1 MERLR
6 RDNQEM
12 IDRQQALVNARA
24 GGSSRGHALGR
35 MPMYEGQDQVNYSQ
49 VNRLAR
55 EMFVQVK
62 HLARDWNIESKDSSS
77 MYQRIIGCGGVT
89 IPEGWDKYVYFK
101 KYLGRYFVAKYRT
114 MRTNY
119 TSRFAGKRD
128 AKAGVVNRQRIF
140 SDLIGNK
147 KTTFTKVLR
156 SADENTDEGREV
168 WERVTELFYYF
179 IMRFVIGLYTK
190 ADLRQ
195 LIKTNPGQ
203 PLPLIMDVSD
213 VAYAFEILENCREV
227 WDQVWHHD
235 PENENGAND
244 ASKNAYKKFKKLN
257 KRERAEL
264 CDEDKSALRALDL
277 KNYKYTT
284 GTKKTAYGHG
294 ITKDGMEFYEKHLL
308 RYGAFLADERMKETF
323 MRYWDKHD
331 EEQGLVNEV
340 IFNGRMNRKSGVII
354 LRGEVGYVDPFAGYE
369 SDEGDVAN
377 I

>member
-1 MERLR
+1 
-6 RDNQEM
+6 M

-24 GGSSRGHALGR
+24 DGSSRGRALGR

-62 HLARDWNIESKDSSS
+62 HLATDWNVESNDSSS

-89 IPEGWDKYVYFK
+89 IPVGWDKYVYFK
-101 KYLGRYFVAKYRT
+101 KYLGRYFVSKYRT
-114 MRTNY
+114 MRTNFITFCREAY
-119 TSRFAGKRD
+119 LGKFKIDNQVICIRSLTLILRRELAED
-128 AKAGVVNRQRIF
+128 TREGGVNLPRVI

-156 SADENTDEGREV
+156 SADENTDDGREV
-168 WERVTELFYYF
+168 WDRVTEVFYYF
-179 IMRFVIGLYTK
+179 IMRFVVGLYTK

-213 VAYAFEILENCREV
+213 VAYTFEILENCREV

-235 PENENGAND
+235 PENDNGAND
-244 ASKNAYKKFKKLN
+244 ASKKAYKRFKKLN

-264 CDEDKSALRALDL
+264 NDEDRSALKALDL
-277 KNYKYTT
+277 KTYKYTT

-294 ITKDGMEFYEKHLL
+294 ITKDGLKFYEKHLL
-308 RYGAFLADERMKETF
+308 RY
-323 MRYWDKHD
+323 
-331 EEQGLVNEV
+331 
-340 IFNGRMNRKSGVII
+340 
-354 LRGEVGYVDPFAGYE
+354 
-369 SDEGDVAN
+369 
-377 I
+377 